1 MATVGEVC
9 VLICNLSDLDCV
21 IDSFAS
27 VDRITC
33 VSIFFLHFELKHSS
47 TYFFQEEVLLKV
59 PNDF

>member
-27 VDRITC
+27 VDTVDRITC
-33 VSIFFLHFELKHSS
+33 VFNFLS
-47 TYFFQEEVLLKV
+47 TL
-59 PNDF
+59 